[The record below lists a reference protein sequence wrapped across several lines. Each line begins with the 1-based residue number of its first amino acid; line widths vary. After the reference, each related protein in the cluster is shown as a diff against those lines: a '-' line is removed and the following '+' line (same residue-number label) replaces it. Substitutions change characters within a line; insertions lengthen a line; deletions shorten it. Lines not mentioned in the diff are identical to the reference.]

1 MLNLWDW
8 RVRREISFY
17 HNPINLINEQFS
29 NRIGSELS
37 DDSGE
42 EGRFL
47 QLSPKDGAPKSGA
60 NRGLGSKG
68 VVG

>member
-17 HNPINLINEQFS
+17 HNPINEQSS

>member
-1 MLNLWDW
+1 M
-8 RVRREISFY
+8 VRREISFY
-17 HNPINLINEQFS
+17 HNPIKYS

-42 EGRFL
+42 DGRFL